1 MSALKSKKQKNSN
14 PTGLITLNSSTEDIG
29 TLSKKIDEY
38 KAGEEK
44 KKSQINALQ
53 TQAPAPEQ
61 LDVGEAR
68 KRLKASEILSSR
80 SGGGGLK
87 SLLGA

>member
-1 MSALKSKKQKNSN
+1 MRNKGGNPILNNSPFALKQDV
-14 PTGLITLNSSTEDIG
+14 DIP
-29 TLSKKIDEY
+29 TLSQKIDEY

-44 KKSQINALQ
+44 KKAQINALQ
-53 TQAPAPEQ
+53 TQAPAPAPEQ

-68 KRLKASEILSSR
+68 KKLKASSILASR

-87 SLLGA
+87 ATLGA

>member
-1 MSALKSKKQKNSN
+1 MSSLKKSKKTTVTTNAVSNMFKN
-14 PTGLITLNSSTEDIG
+14 PDDVA

-68 KRLKASEILSSR
+68 KRLKASEILASR
-80 SGGGGLK
+80 SGSAGLK
-87 SLLGA
+87 ATLGA